1 MVLPFAA
8 LRRGKQVRS
17 MVSRELLKNNAKGV
31 LRRNYWYSFLACLLT
46 VAIIYGI
53 RNISSGFN
61 TIFNFGHIG
70 NIFSGN
76 YRFPLFQLGF
86 AGFWA
91 LISVLIGVAVS
102 IFLDNVFSVG
112 LCRYFI
118 KGRKEKENISN
129 IFSCFN
135 SREYLNVVKAMA
147 LYFVYVCVGLILL
160 IVPGI
165 IMFYTYRFVP
175 YILAENPTI
184 SPKRALQLSKQM
196 TQGEKFNLFVLDLSF
211 LGWVLLGALA
221 LGVGIFFVVP
231 YMEATYAEAY
241 INLSEQAIRKG
252 HTNFEE
258 LGRLQCQAAA
268 SSATTAA
275 NTSASTQAQPNR
287 PQNLQQQTCGSPEAN
302 NNQEPSQTTPEQP
315 TSASFN
321 MSRESVSPTQQPPQ
335 PL

>member
-1 MVLPFAA
+1 
-8 LRRGKQVRS
+8 

-53 RNISSGFN
+53 RNISAGFSS
-61 TIFNFGHIG
+61 IFNFGHIG
-70 NIFSGN
+70 NIFSGS
-76 YRFPLFQLGF
+76 YGFPLFQFGF
-86 AGFWA
+86 VGFWA
-91 LISVLIGVAVS
+91 FISILIGIAVS
-102 IFLDNVFSVG
+102 IFLDNVFNVG

-118 KGRKEKENISN
+118 KSRKEKENISN

-135 SREYLNVVKAMA
+135 SREYLNVVKTMA
-147 LYFVYVCVGLILL
+147 LYFVYICVGLILL
-160 IVPGI
+160 VVPGI

-175 YILAENPTI
+175 YILAENPTV

-252 HTNFEE
+252 YTNFEE
-258 LGRLQCQAAA
+258 LGRLQFQAASNSAGAPSSSSAA
-268 SSATTAA
+268 SSTTTMSAP
-275 NTSASTQAQPNR
+275 SASTPAQPNKQ
-287 PQNLQQQTCGSPEAN
+287 QN
-302 NNQEPSQTTPEQP
+302 
-315 TSASFN
+315 
-321 MSRESVSPTQQPPQ
+321 PP
-335 PL
+335 